1 MLIGSLIFHSLAV
14 LSLDW
19 NRSDAASLPK
29 NNLGRENYYNF
40 FQKTKNVFFLGEPM
54 PKVIVV
60 SDSMKK
66 VVAK

>member
-40 FQKTKNVFFLGEPM
+40 FQKTKNVFFSWRTNAESNCCERFHE
-54 PKVIVV
+54 K
-60 SDSMKK
+60 SC
-66 VVAK
+66 